1 MTEEPFPPTYF
12 LDRQQNNPLRLQQF
26 RLDGKF
32 LHNHVDF
39 TGRICDVGCS
49 TGEFLQTIG
58 WKGERFGMEISP
70 YAMEQAQLARFD
82 FSRSIFSEVEFFDA
96 VLFRGSLQHVDNP
109 FSMLKAAFNS
119 LKPGGKLFVLSFPN
133 TRSPLYLATQDLAFL
148 DDATNYLLAS
158 PKILSNAMRNFGYS
172 VVQVDFPYWRTPYR
186 RVVFDHAAFIWNL
199 MPFTRLVPHAFWRS
213 QLAIVAE
220 KPMPG

>member
-1 MTEEPFPPTYF
+1 MTSEAFPPSYF
-12 LDRQQNNPLRLQQF
+12 RDREQNNPLRLRQF
-26 RLDGKF
+26 HLDGKF
-32 LHNHVDF
+32 MQEHVDC

-58 WKGERFGMEISP
+58 WTGQRFGMEVSS
-70 YAMEQAQLARFD
+70 YAMEKAKLVGFD
-82 FSRSIFSEVEFFDA
+82 FSRNIFSEAEFFDA

-109 FSMLKAAFNS
+109 FDMLKASFDS

-133 TRSPLYLATQDLAFL
+133 TRSPLYLVAQDLPFL

-158 PKILSNAMRNFGYS
+158 YKILANAMRNFGFS
-172 VVQVDFPYWRTPYR
+172 VVRVDFPYWRTPYR
-186 RVVFDHAAFIWNL
+186 RFVFDHAAFVWNL
-199 MPFTRLVPHAFWRS
+199 LPFTRFVPHAFWRS

-220 KPMPG
+220 KPMAD